1 MAETGE
7 ARQDVGFV
15 ADSGHSSEL
24 SARRPSVLP
33 TSPRKWT
40 EFMNISPLRRLDGP
54 TYRKLEKPVYVPEV
68 SLAFQ

>member
-15 ADSGHSSEL
+15 ADSGRSREL
-24 SARRPSVLP
+24 SARRPSILP

-40 EFMNISPLRRLDGP
+40 EF
-54 TYRKLEKPVYVPEV
+54 KLEKPVYVPEV